1 MDATTF
7 KIKTPCLTGGRS
19 HTPLARTD
27 FASVGLNYYS
37 PGRKNTLHTHPG
49 GEDHA
54 FVVLDGEAT
63 FYDKAGNSK
72 VLRKGEGIMLPENWY
87 YWFQSTGDKP
97 LALLRFTAYKSNRPQ
112 VKRIDAQGRTREE
125 DEVGY
130 AYVDGEPVRE
140 QFWELS

>member
-1 MDATTF
+1 MDASTF

-49 GEDHA
+49 EDHS

-63 FYDKAGNSK
+63 FHDKEGNAT
-72 VLRKGEGIMLPENWY
+72 VLKKGEGIMLPEGWY
-87 YWFQSTGDKP
+87 YWFQNTGEKP
-97 LALLRFTAYKSNRPQ
+97 LALLRFTAYKSDRPK
-112 VKRIDAQGRTREE
+112 VKRVDVKGNTRDE
-125 DEVGY
+125 DEQGY
-130 AYVDGEPVRE
+130 AYVDGQPIQD
-140 QFWELS
+140 QFWEVS